1 MIVAGD
7 SLAVGI
13 AAVLHTQSLA
23 RVGMR
28 SREGAA
34 LIQRTDD
41 KRLIVSLGANDL
53 DNDTRFRQRIRAV
66 VRGRSCVAWVAVTR
80 KPHLDRQ
87 LAQIAREDP
96 RLHRISLHGIPRA
109 DGIHPRDY
117 RALAHRAQRACKP

>member
-13 AAVLHTQSLA
+13 AAVLHTRSAA

-34 LIQRTDD
+34 LIQRLDD
-41 KRLIVSLGANDL
+41 RRLIVSLGANDL
-53 DNDTRFRQRIRAV
+53 DNDHRFEQRIRAV
-66 VRGRSCVAWVAVTR
+66 IRGRSCVAWIAVTR
-80 KPHLDRQ
+80 KPHLDRT

-96 RLHRISLHGIPRA
+96 RLHRVSLRGVPRT
-109 DGIHPRDY
+109 DGVHPRNY
-117 RALAHRAQRACKP
+117 RTLAHRAERTCA